1 MAKLDKDDL
10 KQMNR
15 RYFQSLSQERLVEV
29 ADNLHQL
36 ATELWEK
43 QQQNSANSSQPPSK
57 DNPYASK
64 LTTEESAQNSE
75 SESRSDQTEEHQR
88 EESTEKTQKKKSQR
102 KPGKQPG
109 GKGFGRKQSLKAE
122 VIIPHYPYQCS
133 ACNQDLTESES
144 QHGSGICSLTES
156 ISSRQRYMGYYVLEL
171 EPELFGFR
179 IVTSLHHYY
188 QTTCSCGHCTYAK
201 PGTGYVSVV
210 EGRSQ
215 DLILT
220 EYVLVGP
227 ILATFIASLSVRY
240 RMSRTKIQEF
250 LKDWTNTELSIG
262 TIDRCVRETGI
273 ACVPVV
279 EELVA
284 QLQQADILHLDETH
298 WYESGKLHWLWVAVS
313 TKTAVFHIG
322 SRRKEEL
329 SYLVT
334 EAFVGWLI
342 SDGYA
347 AYRSYPKRQRCLA
360 HLIRKAISITGAI
373 NQKARKSVAGVPPVE
388 DIEQEAVQIGQWIL
402 DDLRKLIA
410 TIADGSEDN
419 RLLRKLMAGLRR
431 VCHLGKRVEHTK
443 LQALAKE
450 ILNDW
455 DAVVAFVKNPELP
468 PTNNEAERA
477 LRHAVIARNIGFGT
491 RTSEGSL
498 AYSSLLSVIET
509 CRLRDINPWPY
520 IAEVLALARQGIG
533 PPPFPV
539 SS

>member
-1 MAKLDKDDL
+1 MAQLDKDDL

-15 RYFQSLSQERLVEV
+15 SYFQSLSQERLVEV

-43 QQQNSANSSQPPSK
+43 QQQNSENSSQPPSK
-57 DNPYASK
+57 DNPYTSTA
-64 LTTEESAQNSE
+64 TTEESAQNSAGETGSAETEQKQIDE
-75 SESRSDQTEEHQR
+75 SSG
-88 EESTEKTQKKKSQR
+88 KPNQKKSPR

-109 GKGFGRKQSLKAE
+109 GKGFGRSQLLKAE
-122 VIIPHYPYQCS
+122 VIIPHYPTQCS
-133 ACNQDLTESES
+133 ACNQTLKESDS
-144 QHGSGICSLTES
+144 QQGSGICSLAES
-156 ISSRQRYMGYYVLEL
+156 ISSGQRYMGYYVLEL
-171 EPELFGFR
+171 EPELFGLR
-179 IVTSLHHYY
+179 IVTQLHHYY
-188 QTTCSCGHCTYAK
+188 RTTCSCGHCTHAQ
-201 PGTGYVSVV
+201 PGTGYISVV

-215 DLILT
+215 DLQLT
-220 EYVLVGP
+220 EYVLVGAV
-227 ILATFIASLSVRY
+227 LATFIASLSVRY

-250 LKDWTNTELSIG
+250 LKDWTNIELSIG
-262 TIDRCVRETGI
+262 TIDRCIREAGI

-279 EELVA
+279 EELVK

-298 WYESGKLHWLWVAVS
+298 WYEQGKLHWLWVAVT

-329 SYLVT
+329 SHVVR

-347 AYRSYPKRQRCLA
+347 AYRSHPKRQRCLA
-360 HLIRKAISITGAI
+360 HLIRKAIAITGAI
-373 NQKARKSVAGVPPVE
+373 NQKAA
-388 DIEQEAVQIGQWIL
+388 QIGQWIL
-402 DDLRKLIA
+402 DDLRELMA
-410 TIADGSEDN
+410 TIASDSGDN
-419 RLLRKLMAGLRR
+419 RWLRKLLARLIR
-431 VCHLGKRVEHTK
+431 VCHLGKKADHHK

-491 RTSEGSL
+491 RTHEGSL

-509 CRLRDINPWPY
+509 CRLRDINPWTY
-520 IAEVLALARQGIG
+520 IAEVLALARQGLA

-539 SS
+539 GN

>member
-1 MAKLDKDDL
+1 MAGLNKDDL

-15 RYFQSLSQERLVEV
+15 SYFQSLSQERLVEV

-43 QQQNSANSSQPPSK
+43 QQQNSENSSQPPSK
-57 DNPYASK
+57 DNPY
-64 LTTEESAQNSE
+64 SAKKKQEPEHPSSE
-75 SESRSDQTEEHQR
+75 SESATVKTEQKQIDESR
-88 EESTEKTQKKKSQR
+88 EKEKKQKSSR

-109 GKGFGRKQSLKAE
+109 GKGFGRKQPLKAE
-122 VIIPHYPYQCS
+122 VIVPHYPDLCS
-133 ACNQDLTESES
+133 ACNHDLAESES
-144 QHGSGICSLTES
+144 
-156 ISSRQRYMGYYVLEL
+156 QRYMGYYVLEL
-171 EPELFGFR
+171 EPELFGFQ
-179 IVTSLHHYY
+179 IVTQLHHYY
-188 QTTCSCGHCTYAK
+188 QTTCSCGHCTVAK
-201 PGTGYVSVV
+201 PGTGLISVV

-215 DLILT
+215 DLQLT
-220 EYVLVGP
+220 EYVLVGSF
-227 ILATFIASLSVRY
+227 LATFIASLSVRY

-262 TIDRCVRETGI
+262 TIDRCIRETGI

-279 EELVA
+279 EELVE

-298 WYESGKLHWLWVAVS
+298 WYESGKLHWLWVAIS

-329 SYLVT
+329 SHLVT
-334 EAFVGWLI
+334 EAFIGWLI

-347 AYRSYPKRQRCLA
+347 AYRSHPKRQRCLA
-360 HLIRKAISITGAI
+360 HLIRKAVAITGAI
-373 NQKARKSVAGVPPVE
+373 NQKAA
-388 DIEQEAVQIGQWIL
+388 QIGQWIL
-402 DDLRKLIA
+402 DDLRALIA
-410 TIADGSEDN
+410 TIADASEDN
-419 RLLRKLMAGLRR
+419 RLIRKILAGLRR
-431 VCHLGKRVEHTK
+431 VCHLGKKADHTK

-509 CRLRDINPWPY
+509 CRLREINPWTY
-520 IAEVLALARQGIG
+520 IAEVLALARQGLS
-533 PPPFPV
+533 PPPFSV
-539 SS
+539 GS